1 MIGIV
6 LVSHSAP
13 LAEGLADMARQ
24 IAGGDVRVIAAG
36 GGPEGT
42 LGTDGDRIAAAIR
55 EAEGGDG
62 VLVLVDLG
70 SAVLSVRALLA
81 DGDLDGARVILADA
95 PLVEGAIAAAATA
108 SIGGDLDA
116 AAAAAQEAW
125 DVRKI

>member
-1 MIGIV
+1 VIGIV

-95 PLVEGAIAAAATA
+95 PLVEGAIAASATA

-116 AAAAAQEAW
+116 AAAAAQEAR